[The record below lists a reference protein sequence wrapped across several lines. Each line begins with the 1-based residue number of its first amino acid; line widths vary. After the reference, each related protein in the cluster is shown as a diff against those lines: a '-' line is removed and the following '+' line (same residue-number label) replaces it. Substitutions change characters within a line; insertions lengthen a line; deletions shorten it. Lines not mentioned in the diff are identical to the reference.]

1 MFDWRPRVQN
11 CRSIAHYVDAP
22 VETSRRKCNAL
33 RSEEPRLAVAAGFC
47 VGVGVGLGDSV
58 GSAGLDGMLPFVLQ
72 ATTPTVRQM
81 AKNSGRKAIMANM
94 SYTLPMRALPRASR
108 LASARAYFAHAEF
121 GLARRELQQT
131 LGRGGHAAEAALLLT
146 RVELRTGNPQDALS
160 ALARYAPSSPAKAEK
175 AEIAMLK
182 GAAFARLGDPESAMQ
197 HFKTA
202 EKLDSG
208 ALRAELLCHIAAAR
222 WMERDI
228 DKALASLDALPA
240 NPGLDIRLHA
250 GILRGAIASARG
262 FLAQQGALLLGA
274 ISEIRDEAPDVY
286 LYAIL
291 TTNIAALAVE
301 LPSAELRD
309 AAVHHVDRIAWTA
322 DIADQHFHALRALAW
337 RSALEGDGFN
347 AFRRLKQALS
357 VTLSPAWRVAALTDR
372 AYLADALGERHWAA
386 QELRD
391 ARDLAATIDWGAV
404 AGEEKLALPVLAEL
418 FAARDPSVA
427 IAYIATFQRVGH
439 NYPRVLSSN
448 RDVRVEALEKYALGK
463 VQLELGERDESR
475 RLLTAAWEIYERLGI
490 RWRAG
495 RAALALAEISDPAMW
510 RSRAEEALSSYSHSW
525 LARSNLPTR
534 TSVAPGPVL
543 DRLTPAQRLVLELLV
558 DGRSTEEIA
567 GKLGRS
573 EFTVRNHIKALF
585 KAYGVNSRAALFVKA
600 TQRQDF

>member
-1 MFDWRPRVQN
+1 
-11 CRSIAHYVDAP
+11 
-22 VETSRRKCNAL
+22 
-33 RSEEPRLAVAAGFC
+33 
-47 VGVGVGLGDSV
+47 
-58 GSAGLDGMLPFVLQ
+58 
-72 ATTPTVRQM
+72 
-81 AKNSGRKAIMANM
+81 MANM
-94 SYTLPMRALPRASR
+94 SYTLPMRALPRGSR
-108 LASARAYFAHAEF
+108 LASARAHFAHAEF
-121 GLARRELQQT
+121 GLARRELQMM
-131 LGRGGHAAEAALLLT
+131 LERGGHAAEAALLLT

-160 ALARYAPSSPAKAEK
+160 VLARYAPSSPANAQKAEV
-175 AEIAMLK
+175 AMLK
-182 GAAFARLGDPESAMQ
+182 GAAFARLGDSASAMQ

-202 EKLDSG
+202 EKLDSND
-208 ALRAELLCHIAAAR
+208 ALRAELLCHIAAAH

-228 DKALASLDALPA
+228 NKALASLDALPA
-240 NPGLDIRLHA
+240 DLGLDIRLHA
-250 GILRGAIASARG
+250 GILRGAIASAQG

-274 ISEIRDEAPDVY
+274 SSEIRDEVPDVY

-309 AAVHHVDRIAWTA
+309 AALHHVDRVAWTA

-372 AYLADALGERHWAA
+372 AYLADALGERQWAA

-391 ARDLAATIDWGAV
+391 ARELAATIDWGAI

-418 FAARDPSVA
+418 FAPRDPSVA

-448 RDVRVEALEKYALGK
+448 RDVRVEALEQYALGR
-463 VQLELGERDESR
+463 VQLALGERDEAR

-495 RAALALAEISDPAMW
+495 RAALALAEISDPVMW
-510 RSRAEEALSSYSHSW
+510 RSRAEEALAPYPQSW
-525 LARSNLPTR
+525 LARGNLPTR
-534 TSVAPGPVL
+534 TSVAPSRAL

-558 DGRSTEEIA
+558 DGRSTEEITS
-567 GKLGRS
+567 KLGRS

-585 KAYGVNSRAALFVKA
+585 KAYGVNSRAALIVKS